1 MIKGRVWK
9 FGDDIDTDVIIPAKY
24 LRSVDKTIWPKHV
37 LEGLDPSFS
46 SKVRPGDIIVAGK
59 NFGCGSSREQAV
71 LAIKW
76 AGISA
81 VVAESFARIFFRNGI
96 NNGLPLIECRG
107 ISGTVDEGDFI
118 EIDLENGEVHTKRGT
133 LKTSPLP
140 VFLQEILKSGGLVEY
155 YKKKVSHDLERNQ
168 DR

>member
-1 MIKGRVWK
+1 MIRGRVWK
-9 FGDDIDTDVIIPAKY
+9 FGDDVDTDVIIPAKY
-24 LRSVDKTIWPKHV
+24 LRTVDKSVWPKHV

-46 SKVRPGDIIVAGK
+46 SKVKPGDIIVAGK

-107 ISGTVDEGDFI
+107 ISKAVDEGDVI
-118 EIDLENGEVHTKRGT
+118 EIDLEKGEVHTKQGV
-133 LKTSPLP
+133 LKTVPLP
-140 VFLQEILKSGGLVEY
+140 PFLQDILKLGGLVEY
-155 YKKKVSHDLERNQ
+155 YKKKVSANLG
-168 DR
+168 

>member
-1 MIKGRVWK
+1 MIISGRVWK

-24 LRSVDKTIWPKHV
+24 LRSVDKSIWPKHV
-37 LEGLDPSFS
+37 LEGIDPTFS
-46 SKVRPGDIIVAGK
+46 SKVKPGDIIVAGK

-96 NNGLPLIECRG
+96 NNGLPLIECKG
-107 ISGTVDEGDFI
+107 IYNAIDEGDII
-118 EIDLENGEVHTKRGT
+118 EINLDEGIIKTKRGILT
-133 LKTSPLP
+133 YKPLP
-140 VFLQEILKSGGLVEY
+140 KLLQDILNSGGLVEY
-155 YKKKVSHDLERNQ
+155 YKKKIKGNVP
-168 DR
+168 

>member
-1 MIKGRVWK
+1 MIRGRVWK
-9 FGDDIDTDVIIPAKY
+9 FGDDVDTDVIIPAKY
-24 LRSVDKTIWPKHV
+24 LRSVDKSVWPKHV

-46 SKVRPGDIIVAGK
+46 SKVKPGDIIVAGK

-107 ISGTVDEGDFI
+107 ISEVVNEGDII
-118 EIDLENGEVHTKRGT
+118 EIDLEKGEIHTKHGV
-133 LKTSPLP
+133 LKTAPLP
-140 VFLQEILKSGGLVEY
+140 PFLQDILKIGGLVEY
-155 YKKKVSHDLERNQ
+155 YKKKVSINLG
-168 DR
+168 